1 MVNNLNSF
9 YFQKNARYE
18 KVNINS
24 EDDGKLY
31 PIHSI
36 AFSDRHVAAAS
47 KETQVF
53 RLWTQKLTSPRNFDV
68 GQEFGPIR
76 DLKFSPCGF
85 FIAVAGTCIKVFAV
99 DDETSSAELK
109 APFDKEDETFVGL
122 AFDIG
127 EEKTTVIGTYAI
139 TSHGSL
145 WKFSAPLSVPS

>member
-1 MVNNLNSF
+1 VNKLYLS
-9 YFQKNARYE
+9 YFQKDARSV

-31 PIHSI
+31 PIHNI
-36 AFSDRHVAAAS
+36 AFSVRHVAAAS

-53 RLWTQKLTSPRNFDV
+53 RLWTPKLTSPRNFDV
-68 GQEFGPIR
+68 GPEFGPIR
-76 DLKFSPCGF
+76 DLKFSPCGH
-85 FIAVAGTCIKVFAV
+85 FIAVAGTCIKVFSV
-99 DDETSSAELK
+99 DDETSSADLK

-127 EEKTTVIGTYAI
+127 EEKTTVIGIYAI

-145 WKFSAPLSVPS
+145 WKFSAPLTVPS

>member
-1 MVNNLNSF
+1 
-9 YFQKNARYE
+9 
-18 KVNINS
+18 
-24 EDDGKLY
+24 
-31 PIHSI
+31 
-36 AFSDRHVAAAS
+36 
-47 KETQVF
+47 
-53 RLWTQKLTSPRNFDV
+53 
-68 GQEFGPIR
+68 
-76 DLKFSPCGF
+76 
-85 FIAVAGTCIKVFAV
+85 VFAV